1 MAVHVKDGTPQFGP
15 SLCETCSNSHVER
28 GYRETEALI
37 FCQAT
42 WPEHRVQFRV
52 RECSGYIDSQRQDL
66 EQMERMAWI
75 LSPQE
80 GKRVR
85 GFISPREIPEDGP
98 QVEIELDQSK

>member
-52 RECSGYIDSQRQDL
+52 RECSAYLDSNRQDL
-66 EQMERMAWI
+66 EQMRKMAWI
-75 LSPQE
+75 LMPRE
-80 GKRVR
+80 GKRVE
-85 GFISPREIPEDGP
+85 GFVPPTRIPENEP
-98 QVEIELDQSK
+98 IEIELNRSK